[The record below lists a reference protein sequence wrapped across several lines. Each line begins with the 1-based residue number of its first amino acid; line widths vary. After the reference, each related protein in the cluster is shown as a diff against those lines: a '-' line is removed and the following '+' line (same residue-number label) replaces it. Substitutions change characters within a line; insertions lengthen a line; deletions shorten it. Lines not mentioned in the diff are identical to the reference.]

1 MMGLLRKDLLILKS
15 YWKTYAMLLAL
26 YAIFAF
32 WGNPSFFTTILSVML
47 FVLPLSSFSADE
59 LARWDRFAVALPVG
73 RRGIVQA
80 KYLFLL
86 VVCAA
91 AFILSVIIVLLA
103 TLTGRAGEDSLSGL
117 LLACATCAILG
128 LILNAILY
136 PILFRYGTQ
145 KSRIVMSAIFG
156 AVFAAIAIGMGIFN
170 LSGINITSIFYLP
183 IPLLI
188 LLLAAI
194 TSAVLLLS
202 YHISCGI
209 FIRREF

>member
-26 YAIFAF
+26 YDIFAF

-103 TLTGRAGEDSLSGL
+103 ALTGRAGKDSLSGL

-156 AVFAAIAIGMGIFN
+156 AVFAAFAIGMGIFN